1 MFLAYVWPFRELPES
16 LERKTFFW
24 LECTY
29 DEAIEVLGQVRLS
42 PEDFRNYTNHLYEF
56 RAKGLGDRDLD
67 EWLSV
72 YKRVGFLISE
82 DGAIVEWAPPG
93 YPISN
98 QWDAYNPFKR
108 IHPIEIKS
116 FDEFKD
122 LAEEFAN
129 AAPYYSNLD
138 DESQIVERFKLD
150 NFRGTNPD
158 AFLSQLVQTSELA
171 RTAVKVFFE
180 RYCEGTT
187 IGELEYFNSDPVVQW
202 ELAHLYLDLSKANS
216 QQSPQNQ
223 PATGIDFSQI
233 NLREIFARKRRAIQN
248 LRKLENIVKGENG
261 FTRRSPLEEL
271 KRFSDDEICEL
282 ALLMERYTSS
292 PAIKWILGE
301 FIERL
306 RPVSSHPRTRH
317 TIPFLTAHE
326 SLDPSDFVVHTRI
339 CFPERQDRNDFILDL
354 FPSTPPSF
362 DEDSELP

>member
-1 MFLAYVWPFRELPES
+1 MFVAYVWPFRELPES

-56 RAKGLGDRDLD
+56 RANGLGERDLD

-82 DGAIVEWAPPG
+82 DGAIVKWAPPG

-98 QWDAYNPFKR
+98 QWNAYNPFKS

-122 LAEEFAN
+122 LAREFVN

-138 DESQIVERFKLD
+138 DESQIVERFKLEK
-150 NFRGTNPD
+150 FRETNPS
-158 AFLSQLVQTSELA
+158 AFLRELLQTSELA
-171 RTAVKVFFE
+171 RTGVKVFFE
-180 RYCEGTT
+180 RYCEGAT
-187 IGELEYFNSDPVVQW
+187 IGELEYFNSDPVAQW
-202 ELAHLYLDLSKANS
+202 ELAHLYLDLSKSNS

-233 NLREIFARKRRAIQN
+233 TLREIFARKRRAIQN
-248 LRKLENIVKGENG
+248 LRKLENIIKGENG
-261 FTRRSPLEEL
+261 VTRGSPLEEL
-271 KRFSDDEICEL
+271 KRLNDDEICEL

-292 PAIKWILGE
+292 PAIKWILEE
-301 FIERL
+301 FMIRL
-306 RPVSSHPRTRH
+306 AGLPIARQTFHSSWHQEVSGNFDQFE
-317 TIPFLTAHE
+317 PFGRCTAPFPGDKKPE
-326 SLDPSDFVVHTRI
+326 PSSDWTDLI
-339 CFPERQDRNDFILDL
+339 SDND
-354 FPSTPPSF
+354 
-362 DEDSELP
+362 EK

>member
-1 MFLAYVWPFRELPES
+1 MFVAYVWPYRELPES

-29 DEAIEVLGQVRLS
+29 DEAIDVLQRVSLS
-42 PEDFRNYTNHLYEF
+42 SDDFKSYLNHLYEF

-108 IHPIEIKS
+108 IHPIEVKS
-116 FDEFKD
+116 FGEFKD
-122 LAEEFAN
+122 LANEFAN
-129 AAPYYSNLD
+129 EAPYYSNLD

-150 NFRGTNPD
+150 KFRGTNPN
-158 AFLSQLVQTSELA
+158 AFLRELVQTSELA
-171 RTAVKVFFE
+171 RTGVKVFFE
-180 RYCEGTT
+180 RYSEGAT

-202 ELAHLYLDLSKANS
+202 ELAHIYLDLSKANS

-223 PATGIDFSQI
+223 PATAIDFSQI
-233 NLREIFARKRRAIQN
+233 TLREIFARKRRAIQN
-248 LRKLENIVKGENG
+248 LRKLENIIKGENG
-261 FTRRSPLEEL
+261 VTRGSPLEAL
-271 KRFSDDEICEL
+271 KRLSDDEICEL

-301 FIERL
+301 FIERVSRSDES
-306 RPVSSHPRTRH
+306 RPD
-317 TIPFLTAHE
+317 F
-326 SLDPSDFVVHTRI
+326 PSEFHIRI
-339 CFPERQDRNDFILDL
+339 CPAPRSRKALNIDPEWDILLGDGDAQ
-354 FPSTPPSF
+354 TG
-362 DEDSELP
+362 

>member
-1 MFLAYVWPFRELPES
+1 MFVAYVWPFRELPES

-42 PEDFRNYTNHLYEF
+42 PGDFSNYTNHLYEF

-98 QWDAYNPFKR
+98 QWNAYNPFKR

-129 AAPYYSNLD
+129 AAPYYSNLN

-150 NFRGTNPD
+150 KFKGTKPNT
-158 AFLSQLVQTSELA
+158 FLRELVQTSELA
-171 RTAVKVFFE
+171 RTGVKVFFE
-180 RYCEGTT
+180 RYCEGAT
-187 IGELEYFNSDPVVQW
+187 IGELEYFNSDPVAQW
-202 ELAHLYLDLSKANS
+202 ELAHLYLDLSKSNS

-223 PATGIDFSQI
+223 PATVIDFSQI
-233 NLREIFARKRRAIQN
+233 SLREIFARKRRAIQN
-248 LRKLENIVKGENG
+248 LRKLENIMKGENG
-261 FTRRSPLEEL
+261 VTRGSPLEEL
-271 KRFSDDEICEL
+271 KRLRDDEICEL
-282 ALLMERYTSS
+282 ALLMERHTSS
-292 PAIKWILGE
+292 PAIKWILEQFMGRLAVPPIARQTLHSLRNYDESYFDHLEPFDRCTAPFPGDKKPEPSSGWTDLISGKGE
-301 FIERL
+301 
-306 RPVSSHPRTRH
+306 
-317 TIPFLTAHE
+317 
-326 SLDPSDFVVHTRI
+326 
-339 CFPERQDRNDFILDL
+339 N
-354 FPSTPPSF
+354 
-362 DEDSELP
+362 

>member
-1 MFLAYVWPFRELPES
+1 MFVAYVWPFRELPES

-42 PEDFRNYTNHLYEF
+42 PEDFRNYMNHLYEF
-56 RAKGLGDRDLD
+56 RAKELGDRDLD

-93 YPISN
+93 FPISN

-108 IHPIEIKS
+108 IYPIEVKS

-122 LAEEFAN
+122 LAREFAN

-158 AFLSQLVQTSELA
+158 AFLRELVQTSELA
-171 RTAVKVFFE
+171 RTGVKVFFE
-180 RYCEGTT
+180 RYCEGAT
-187 IGELEYFNSDPVVQW
+187 IGEHEYFNSDPVAQW
-202 ELAHLYLDLSKANS
+202 ELGHLYLALSRANS
-216 QQSPQNQ
+216 QQSPQNE
-223 PATGIDFSQI
+223 PATGIDFSPI
-233 NLREIFARKRRAIQN
+233 TLREIFARKRRVIQN
-248 LRKLENIVKGENG
+248 LRKLENIIKGENG
-261 FTRRSPLEEL
+261 VTRGSPLEEL
-271 KRFSDDEICEL
+271 KRLSDDEICEL
-282 ALLMERYTSS
+282 ALLMECHTSS

-301 FIERL
+301 FIER
-306 RPVSSHPRTRH
+306 VSRRGEETSMQSQIGNMLSIDTLGP
-317 TIPFLTAHE
+317 
-326 SLDPSDFVVHTRI
+326 D
-339 CFPERQDRNDFILDL
+339 DFIVRGPCPLPAKLRDRGLDSIIQDL
-354 FPSTPPSF
+354 THPD
-362 DEDSELP
+362 DEK

>member
-1 MFLAYVWPFRELPES
+1 
-16 LERKTFFW
+16 
-24 LECTY
+24 
-29 DEAIEVLGQVRLS
+29 
-42 PEDFRNYTNHLYEF
+42 LYEF

-108 IHPIEIKS
+108 IHPIEVKS

-122 LAEEFAN
+122 LAKEFAN

-138 DESQIVERFKLD
+138 DESQIVERFKLEK
-150 NFRGTNPD
+150 FRGTNPD
-158 AFLSQLVQTSELA
+158 TFLRELVQTSELA

-180 RYCEGTT
+180 RYCKGAT
-187 IGELEYFNSDPVVQW
+187 IGELEYFNSDPVAQW
-202 ELAHLYLDLSKANS
+202 ELAHLYLDLSKSNL

-223 PATGIDFSQI
+223 PATGIDSSQI
-233 NLREIFARKRRAIQN
+233 TLREIFARKRRAIHN
-248 LRKLENIVKGENG
+248 LRKLENIIKGENG
-261 FTRRSPLEEL
+261 VTRGSPLEEL
-271 KRFSDDEICEL
+271 KRLSDDEICEL
-282 ALLMERYTSS
+282 ALLMERHTSS

-306 RPVSSHPRTRH
+306 RPESSRAETRH
-317 TIPFLTAHE
+317 TFPFLSDHE
-326 SLDPSDFVVHTRI
+326 SLDPSDFVAPTRI
-339 CFPERQDRNDFILDL
+339 CFPERRDRNEGISDL
-354 FPSTPPSF
+354 FPPTPPSF
-362 DEDSELP
+362 DENSELP

>member
-1 MFLAYVWPFRELPES
+1 MFVAYVWPFRELPES

-108 IHPIEIKS
+108 IHPIEVKS

-122 LAEEFAN
+122 LSKKFAN

-138 DESQIVERFKLD
+138 DESQIVERFKLEK
-150 NFRGTNPD
+150 FRGTNPD
-158 AFLSQLVQTSELA
+158 AFLRELVQTSELA

-180 RYCEGTT
+180 RYCEGAT

-202 ELAHLYLDLSKANS
+202 ELAHLYLDLSNS
-216 QQSPQNQ
+216 NLQQSPQNQ
-223 PATGIDFSQI
+223 PATGIDFSQVT
-233 NLREIFARKRRAIQN
+233 LLEIFARKRRAIHN
-248 LRKLENIVKGENG
+248 LRKLENIIKGENG
-261 FTRRSPLEEL
+261 VTRKSPLEEL
-271 KRFSDDEICEL
+271 KRLSDDEICEL
-282 ALLMERYTSS
+282 ALLLERYTSS

-301 FIERL
+301 FIER
-306 RPVSSHPRTRH
+306 VSRRGEETSMQSQIGNMLSIDTLGP
-317 TIPFLTAHE
+317 
-326 SLDPSDFVVHTRI
+326 D
-339 CFPERQDRNDFILDL
+339 DFIVRGPCPLPAKLRDRGLDSIIQDL
-354 FPSTPPSF
+354 THPD
-362 DEDSELP
+362 DEK